1 MAIHIRRREF
11 IVTLGGAAAAWPVA
25 ARGQQPLPVVGFL
38 NSGSLAGS
46 AHLAAAFRQGLKETG
61 YVEGQN
67 VQIEYRWAE
76 AQFDRLP
83 ALATDLVH
91 RRVSVIAGTTTPA
104 ALAAKA
110 ATSRIPIVFTTAVD
124 PIAAGLVVSL
134 NRPGGN
140 ATGVNNYVSALGAKR
155 LELLHELVPN
165 AAVIGMLV
173 ENPIYPDAQSQWK
186 DVKEAARITGQQ
198 VHAVNVSSDGDFNSA
213 FVTLVGLNV
222 RALLV
227 APDILFLTRR
237 DQLVKLAAR
246 HGIPAIYSQ
255 REFVLAGGLIGYGPN
270 VGDGYRQAG
279 IYTGRILKGDN
290 PSNLP
295 VMQPTKFELIINLGT
310 AKALGLEIPP
320 KVLALA
326 DEVIE

>member
-1 MAIHIRRREF
+1 
-11 IVTLGGAAAAWPVA
+11 
-25 ARGQQPLPVVGFL
+25 
-38 NSGSLAGS
+38 
-46 AHLAAAFRQGLKETG
+46 
-61 YVEGQN
+61 
-67 VQIEYRWAE
+67 
-76 AQFDRLP
+76 
-83 ALATDLVH
+83 
-91 RRVSVIAGTTTPA
+91 VSVIAGTTTPA

-279 IYTGRILKGDN
+279 IYTGRILKGAN

-320 KVLALA
+320 RVLALA

>member
-134 NRPGGN
+134 NRPGSN

-198 VHAVNVSSDGDFNSA
+198 VHAVNVSSAGDFNSA

-279 IYTGRILKGDN
+279 IYTGRILKGAN

-320 KVLALA
+320 RVLALA

>member
-1 MAIHIRRREF
+1 
-11 IVTLGGAAAAWPVA
+11 
-25 ARGQQPLPVVGFL
+25 VVGFL

-320 KVLALA
+320 RVLALA

>member
-198 VHAVNVSSDGDFNSA
+198 VHAVNVSGDGDFNSA

-279 IYTGRILKGDN
+279 IYTGRILKGAN

-320 KVLALA
+320 RVLALA

>member
-1 MAIHIRRREF
+1 MAIYIRRREF
-11 IVTLGGAAAAWPVA
+11 IGTLGGAAAAWPVA

-279 IYTGRILKGDN
+279 IYTGRILKGAN

-320 KVLALA
+320 RVLALA

>member
-1 MAIHIRRREF
+1 MKRRAF
-11 IVTLGGAAAAWPVA
+11 ITLLGAAAAWPVA
-25 ARGQQPLPVVGFL
+25 ARAQQAVMPAIGFL

-46 AHLAAAFRQGLKETG
+46 AHLAAAFRQGLKESG

-83 ALATDLVH
+83 ALAADLVH
-91 RRVSVIAGTTTPA
+91 RQVSVIAGTTTPA

-124 PIAAGLVVSL
+124 PVAAGLVVSL
-134 NRPGGN
+134 NQPGSN

-165 AAVIGMLV
+165 ATVIGMLV

-198 VHAVNVSSDGDFNSA
+198 VHAVNVSSDGDFDSA
-213 FVTLVGLNV
+213 FTTLVSLNV

-227 APDILFLTRR
+227 APDILFLIRR
-237 DQLVKLAAR
+237 DQLVKLAAQ

-279 IYTGRILKGDN
+279 IYTGRILKGAN
-290 PSNLP
+290 PSDLP
-295 VMQPTKFELIINLGT
+295 VMQPTKFELIINLRT

-320 KVLALA
+320 KLLALA

>member
-134 NRPGGN
+134 NRPGSN

-279 IYTGRILKGDN
+279 IYTGRILKGAN

-320 KVLALA
+320 RVLALA

>member
-1 MAIHIRRREF
+1 MAIHIRRREL
-11 IVTLGGAAAAWPVA
+11 IAALGGAATWPLA
-25 ARGQQPLPVVGFL
+25 ARAQQAGIAVIGFL
-38 NSGSLAGS
+38 NSGSPTGS

-134 NRPGGN
+134 NQPGGN

-198 VHAVNVSSDGDFNSA
+198 VYAVNVSSDGDFNSA
-213 FVTLVGLNV
+213 FATLVGLNV

-227 APDILFLTRR
+227 APDILFLIRR

-255 REFVLAGGLIGYGPN
+255 REFVLAGGLMGYGPN

-279 IYTGRILKGDN
+279 IYTGRILKGAN
-290 PSNLP
+290 PSDLP
-295 VMQPTKFELIINLGT
+295 VMQPTKFELVINMKA
-310 AKALGLEIPP
+310 AKELGLEIPP
-320 KVLALA
+320 KLLALA

>member
-1 MAIHIRRREF
+1 MAIYIRRREF
-11 IVTLGGAAAAWPVA
+11 IGTLGGAAAAWPVA

-279 IYTGRILKGDN
+279 IYTGRILKGAN

>member
-1 MAIHIRRREF
+1 
-11 IVTLGGAAAAWPVA
+11 
-25 ARGQQPLPVVGFL
+25 
-38 NSGSLAGS
+38 
-46 AHLAAAFRQGLKETG
+46 
-61 YVEGQN
+61 
-67 VQIEYRWAE
+67 
-76 AQFDRLP
+76 
-83 ALATDLVH
+83 
-91 RRVSVIAGTTTPA
+91 VSVIAGTTTPA

-155 LELLHELVPN
+155 LELLHELLPN

-173 ENPIYPDAQSQWK
+173 ENPIYPDAESQWK

-255 REFVLAGGLIGYGPN
+255 REFVLASP
-270 VGDGYRQAG
+270 R
-279 IYTGRILKGDN
+279 RS
-290 PSNLP
+290 PSP
-295 VMQPTKFELIINLGT
+295 
-310 AKALGLEIPP
+310 
-320 KVLALA
+320 
-326 DEVIE
+326 

>member
-320 KVLALA
+320 RVLALA

>member
-11 IVTLGGAAAAWPVA
+11 IVALGGAAVWPLA
-25 ARGQQPLPVVGFL
+25 GRAQQAGIAVIGFL
-38 NSGSLAGS
+38 NSGSPTGS

-134 NRPGGN
+134 NQPGGN
-140 ATGVNNYVSALGAKR
+140 ATGVNN
-155 LELLHELVPN
+155 
-165 AAVIGMLV
+165 
-173 ENPIYPDAQSQWK
+173 
-186 DVKEAARITGQQ
+186 
-198 VHAVNVSSDGDFNSA
+198 
-213 FVTLVGLNV
+213 
-222 RALLV
+222 
-227 APDILFLTRR
+227 
-237 DQLVKLAAR
+237 
-246 HGIPAIYSQ
+246 
-255 REFVLAGGLIGYGPN
+255 
-270 VGDGYRQAG
+270 
-279 IYTGRILKGDN
+279 
-290 PSNLP
+290 
-295 VMQPTKFELIINLGT
+295 
-310 AKALGLEIPP
+310 
-320 KVLALA
+320 
-326 DEVIE
+326 

>member
-155 LELLHELVPN
+155 LGLLHELVPN

-246 HGIPAIYSQ
+246 HGIPATYSQ

-279 IYTGRILKGDN
+279 IYTGRILKGAN

-320 KVLALA
+320 RVLALA

>member
-1 MAIHIRRREF
+1 MTTIARWKLLSAF
-11 IVTLGGAAAAWPVA
+11 GGAAAIWSFA
-25 ARGQQPLPVVGFL
+25 ALAQQAAMPAVGFL
-38 NSGSLAGS
+38 NSGSPAGS

-83 ALATDLVH
+83 ALAADLVH
-91 RRVSVIAGTTTPA
+91 RQVSVIAGTTTPA
-104 ALAAKA
+104 TLAAKA

-140 ATGVNNYVSALGAKR
+140 ATGVNSYVSALGAKR
-155 LELLHELVPN
+155 LELLHELAPN

-186 DVKEAARITGQQ
+186 DVKEAAVITGQQ
-198 VHAVNVSSDGDFNSA
+198 VHAVGVSSDGDFDDA
-213 FVTLVGLNV
+213 FATLVGLNV
-222 RALLV
+222 NALLV
-227 APDILFLTRR
+227 APDILFLIRR
-237 DQLVKLAAR
+237 NALVKLVAQ
-246 HGIPAIYSQ
+246 HGLPAIYSQ
-255 REFVLAGGLIGYGPN
+255 REFVLAGGLMGYGPN

-279 IYTGRILKGDN
+279 IYTGRILKGAN
-290 PSNLP
+290 PSDLP
-295 VMQPTKFELIINLGT
+295 VMQPTKFELVINLGT
-310 AKALGLEIPP
+310 AKGLGLTVPD
-320 KVLALA
+320 KLLALA
-326 DEVIE
+326 DEVID